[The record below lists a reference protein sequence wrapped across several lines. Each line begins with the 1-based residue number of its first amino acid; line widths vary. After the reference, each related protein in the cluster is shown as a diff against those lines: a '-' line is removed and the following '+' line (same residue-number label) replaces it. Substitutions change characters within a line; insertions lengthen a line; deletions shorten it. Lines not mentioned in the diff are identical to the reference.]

1 MSQKSVEETTVA
13 ENDSFKPFETPTGV
27 KFVSAGL
34 AASVAEIVTMPI
46 DTSKVRLQ
54 VIYIYVV
61 FLLIVNGVKP
71 IHIRILKRGFV
82 AN

>member
-1 MSQKSVEETTVA
+1 MTQKSAEKPVVA
-13 ENDSFKPFETPTGV
+13 ANDSFKPFETTTGV

-54 VIYIYVV
+54 VFNKLCYNI
-61 FLLIVNGVKP
+61 
-71 IHIRILKRGFV
+71 
-82 AN
+82 

>member
-1 MSQKSVEETTVA
+1 MREKSSENGGVA
-13 ENDSFKPFETPTGV
+13 ADESFKPFETSTKV

-54 VIYIYVV
+54 VMNYI
-61 FLLIVNGVKP
+61 FLNVICCLGYE
-71 IHIRILKRGFV
+71 
-82 AN
+82 

>member
-1 MSQKSVEETTVA
+1 MAAKSA
-13 ENDSFKPFETPTGV
+13 EDSKVDANDSFKPFETTTGV

-54 VIYIYVV
+54 VLQIYTVCLQIS
-61 FLLIVNGVKP
+61 
-71 IHIRILKRGFV
+71 
-82 AN
+82 

>member
-1 MSQKSVEETTVA
+1 MKAGKTAMPNTEG
-13 ENDSFKPFETPTGV
+13 FKPFETSTGV

-54 VIYIYVV
+54 VYSTC
-61 FLLIVNGVKP
+61 LQT
-71 IHIRILKRGFV
+71 FV
-82 AN
+82 

>member
-1 MSQKSVEETTVA
+1 MTQKLT
-13 ENDSFKPFETPTGV
+13 ENINVVVKDDGFKPFETSTGV

-54 VIYIYVV
+54 V
-61 FLLIVNGVKP
+61 P
-71 IHIRILKRGFV
+71 
-82 AN
+82 